1 MTKIESKHIS
11 VCESNKSANDKLT
24 IEDIVDRIFNI
35 RKTLYKA
42 AGIGIAIG
50 IIVGLSIPKQYT
62 AIVTLS
68 PEMGNSQG
76 NNGLAGLAASFLGN
90 GMATGNSTDAL
101 NASLSADIIS
111 STPFLIDLSDV
122 NVITTKRKNYTLDV
136 YLNEQSIPWWNYG
149 MNIPG
154 IVISKLRSIF
164 SNGSKDS
171 TINDIKQSTIELSP
185 EKYRTLQ
192 LLKKSIIVSIDKKTS
207 ITSISVTLQDPK
219 VAAISANYVAN
230 NLQEYISNYR
240 TSKAKEDYI
249 YLKKMY
255 KEYQQEYYISQKK
268 YADYI
273 DSNDNVILQTVLTEQ
288 ERLQNDMNLAYQ
300 VYSQITSQLQI
311 AKAKI
316 QEEKPVFAIV
326 EPAVVPIH
334 SSSIGLKTYI
344 LSFMFLAIFCT
355 ASWILVIENIWSC
368 LKNKMRSK

>member
-249 YLKKMY
+249 YLEKMY

>member
-1 MTKIESKHIS
+1 MTKTESKHIS

-249 YLKKMY
+249 YLEKMY

-326 EPAVVPIH
+326 EPAVVPIY

-355 ASWILVIENIWSC
+355 ASWILVIENIWSS

>member
-24 IEDIVDRIFNI
+24 IEEIVDRIFNI

-50 IIVGLSIPKQYT
+50 IIIGLSIPKQYT

-249 YLKKMY
+249 YLEKMY

-355 ASWILVIENIWSC
+355 ASWILVIENIWSS

>member
-24 IEDIVDRIFNI
+24 IEEIVDRIFNI

-249 YLKKMY
+249 YLEKMY

-355 ASWILVIENIWSC
+355 ASWILVIENIWSS

>member
-249 YLKKMY
+249 YLEKMY

-326 EPAVVPIH
+326 EPAVVPIY

-355 ASWILVIENIWSC
+355 ASWILVIENIWSS

>member
-136 YLNEQSIPWWNYG
+136 YLNKQSIPWWNYG

-249 YLKKMY
+249 YLEKMY

-355 ASWILVIENIWSC
+355 ASWILVIENIWSS

>member
-249 YLKKMY
+249 YLEKMY

-326 EPAVVPIH
+326 EPAVVPIY

-355 ASWILVIENIWSC
+355 ASWILIIENIWSS

>member
-136 YLNEQSIPWWNYG
+136 YLNKQSIPWWNYG

-249 YLKKMY
+249 YLEKMY